1 MGSGFVGKGF
11 MVNKF
16 WILALPLLFFTACER
31 TKSSVSAAP
40 APTAETGA
48 VETFP
53 DRPDLATRMGE
64 AEVAET
70 DMDADMDAGMGVD
83 MGADIGEMEQA
94 YLDADVGSKAYFD
107 FNRYNIRRDAA
118 AVLRKQAE
126 WLMSNPPVKVMVAG
140 HCDARGSR
148 EYNLALGE
156 RRANAV
162 KDFLVSQGV
171 ASSRVSTV
179 SYGKERPA
187 VIGDTEAAY
196 ALNRRAV
203 TSVLR

>member
-1 MGSGFVGKGF
+1 MNATFDF
-11 MVNKF
+11 MNYLKKSF
-16 WILALPLLFFTACER
+16 MALAVLGLVAACGR
-31 TKSSVSAAP
+31 GDDKYVSDAP
-40 APTAETGA
+40 APDDSVGT

-53 DRPDLATRMGE
+53 DRPDLAARLGE
-64 AEVAET
+64 ESYSEYET
-70 DMDADMDAGMGVD
+70 PYNSDDSSGSMGVPSSYEEEG
-83 MGADIGEMEQA
+83 GAAE
-94 YLDADVGSKAYFD
+94 SKSYFD
-107 FNRYNIRRDAA
+107 LNKHNIRSDAA
-118 AVLRKQAE
+118 SVLRRQAR
-126 WLMSNPPVKVMVAG
+126 WLMSNPEVRVVVAG

-171 ASSRVSTV
+171 SASRISTV

-187 VIGDTEAAY
+187 ALGDTEAAY

-203 TSVLR
+203 TTIAR